1 MILAH
6 IFFLVHDLL
15 CVSCQPYS
23 DVQYSIE
30 MVLDGLGGPESGI
43 EMVLDGLGG
52 PESAAFPN
60 RAKTN
65 WQFAEE
71 EQSTWLLALEE
82 GKRQKRRQ
90 RSSLLFGGQN

>member
-60 RAKTN
+60 RAKIN

-71 EQSTWLLALEE
+71 EQSTRLLALYCRRRIKTEE
-82 GKRQKRRQ
+82 KAKVVAAV
-90 RSSLLFGGQN
+90 

>member
-6 IFFLVHDLL
+6 IFFLVHDLV

-23 DVQYSIE
+23 DVQYS
-30 MVLDGLGGPESGI
+30 I

-71 EQSTWLLALEE
+71 EQSTRLLALYCRRRIKTEE
-82 GKRQKRRQ
+82 KAKVVAAV
-90 RSSLLFGGQN
+90 